1 MTDMERVWAYGRIV
15 RQICDIGRE
24 IAAKL
29 ERYKHHC
36 IYLVPKE
43 DEEGGK
49 EA

>member
-15 RQICDIGRE
+15 RQIYDVGRE

-36 IYLVPKE
+36 IYLMPKE
-43 DEEGGK
+43 TDEEGGK
-49 EA
+49 K